1 MLSFKVIYRELRE
14 PILRAAYTFAAVVLL
29 TGAATYFNHYMR
41 SAYDNTEQAL
51 RDTVFEFRNAID
63 AERILMTQT
72 SRFEALRAEGF
83 IGPEPRLRWIE
94 DVREI
99 AQRTG
104 LVSIKY
110 QLGARAVTPTSL
122 PTATYQLYASPMKL
136 DLQLRHEGDLL
147 TFLNLLE
154 GRRGGLFELASCS
167 LSRESDAALSLT
179 EANVMATCRLLWYSL
194 DTPQAAM
201 EGDV

>member
-1 MLSFKVIYRELRE
+1 MLSFKAIYRELRE
-14 PILRAAYTFAAVVLL
+14 PILRTAAIFAVAALL
-29 TGAATYFNHYMR
+29 IGAASYFNQFMR
-41 SAYDNTEQAL
+41 KSYNATEQAL
-51 RDTVFEFRNAID
+51 RDTVFEYRTAID

-110 QLGARAVTPTSL
+110 QLGARDVTPTSL
-122 PTATYQLYASPMKL
+122 PTATYQLFASPMKL

-154 GRRGGLFELASCS
+154 GRRGGLFELASCN
-167 LSRESDAALSLT
+167 LSRESVTALSLT
-179 EANVMATCRLLWYSL
+179 EANIRATCRLLWYSL

-201 EGDV
+201 EEDV

>member
-14 PILRAAYTFAAVVLL
+14 QILRTSAIFTVVALL
-29 TGAATYFNHYMR
+29 VGAATYFKYYMHK
-41 SAYDNTEQAL
+41 SYDDTEQSL
-51 RDTVFEFRNAID
+51 NDTVFEYRNAIES
-63 AERILMTQT
+63 ERILKTQT

-99 AQRTG
+99 AQRTD

-110 QLGARAVTPTSL
+110 QLGARDVTTTAL
-122 PTATYQLYASPMKL
+122 PSATYQLFASPMKL
-136 DLQLRHEGDLL
+136 ELQLRHEGDLL

-167 LSRESDAALSLT
+167 LSRESHTALSLT
-179 EANVMATCRLLWYSL
+179 DANVTAVCHLLWYSL
-194 DTPQAAM
+194 DTPQADL
-201 EGDV
+201 EGDI